1 MLGLKDSKT
10 LTVEKTPITTQPS
23 GLNSEESQARIETLL
38 GELSLL
44 LQADPYWGVC
54 VSVWQLLSRKRGY
67 YNCVEEP
74 LANAKGVAETGIKP
88 WRYQLA
94 RIGEKYRRLGGT
106 LRTFDIRRTM
116 MDIAGHA
123 VIAVLLVSEG
133 EDDGDRS

>member
-10 LTVEKTPITTQPS
+10 LTEEKTPTITQLS
-23 GLNSEESQARIETLL
+23 GQNSDESQARIEKLL

-67 YNCVEEP
+67 YNCVDEP
-74 LANAKGVAETGIKP
+74 LANAKGVAETGIDP
-88 WRYQLA
+88 WSYQLA
-94 RIGEKYRRLGGT
+94 RIGEKYRRLGGR

-133 EDDGDRS
+133 ADDGDRS